1 MKTKNLYLTLIC
13 ACAKLCA
20 QTPGPV
26 VQWNRDLVSLLRT
39 PGAQPATVHPTRT
52 MAILHAA
59 IYDAVNSIDKSHAP
73 YKVLLAGAPADASLD
88 AAAAAAG
95 HEVLL
100 TLFPGFQA
108 FVDSEYQQ
116 LLSQIPDGAPKSE
129 GVQVGTAV
137 AGQIIQIRA
146 NDGSGVVPPVYT
158 PTNAPGIYQ
167 LTPPNFA
174 AAVFTHWPNVTPF
187 ALSSSNQFRPGPP
200 PELTSQ
206 TYTNDFNEVKSLGGP
221 HSPAA
226 TSDQQLIGVF
236 WNGAIQNYW
245 NEITQMATL
254 SNKLTTAQA
263 ARLFALVNLSLA
275 DTVIAFYDTKYTY
288 TFWRPVTAIR
298 AADTDGNPNTQPDP
312 NFLPETRTT
321 AADPSYPG
329 AHGAISAAAAA
340 VLASFFGTDQF
351 SFNLTS
357 EVFAGVQRS
366 FTSFSGASQEAFLS
380 RIYAGQHFRFDQAAG
395 AQLGN
400 NVAGFVVTSLL
411 H

>member
-1 MKTKNLYLTLIC
+1 MKTKSLYLTLIC

-52 MAILHAA
+52 MAILHSA
-59 IYDAVNSIDKSHAP
+59 IYDAVNSSDKSHAP

-174 AAVFTHWPNVTPF
+174 AALFTHCPNVPPF
-187 ALSSSNQFRPGPP
+187 PFPPSNHFRSGPP
-200 PELTSQ
+200 PELTNQ
-206 TYTNDFNEVKSLGGP
+206 TYTNDVKEVKSLAGP
-221 HSPAA
+221 NHQSA
-226 TSDQQLIGVF
+226 TIDQQLIVVF
-236 WNGAIQNYW
+236 WNGYI
-245 NEITQMATL
+245 
-254 SNKLTTAQA
+254 
-263 ARLFALVNLSLA
+263 
-275 DTVIAFYDTKYTY
+275 
-288 TFWRPVTAIR
+288 
-298 AADTDGNPNTQPDP
+298 
-312 NFLPETRTT
+312 
-321 AADPSYPG
+321 
-329 AHGAISAAAAA
+329 
-340 VLASFFGTDQF
+340 
-351 SFNLTS
+351 
-357 EVFAGVQRS
+357 
-366 FTSFSGASQEAFLS
+366 
-380 RIYAGQHFRFDQAAG
+380 
-395 AQLGN
+395 
-400 NVAGFVVTSLL
+400 
-411 H
+411 

>member
-1 MKTKNLYLTLIC
+1 MKTRNLCLPLIC
-13 ACAKLCA
+13 ACARLWA

-26 VQWNRDLVSLLRT
+26 VQWNRDLLSLLRT

-52 MAILHAA
+52 MAILQTA
-59 IYDAVNSIDKSHAP
+59 IYDAVNSIDKNHAP
-73 YKVLLAGAPADASLD
+73 YKVMLPGAPADASPD

-108 FVDSEYQQ
+108 FIDSEYQQ

-137 AGQIIQIRA
+137 AGQIIQIRT

-158 PTNAPGIYQ
+158 PTNIPGSYQ

-187 ALSSSNQFRPGPP
+187 ALLSANQFRPGPP
-200 PELTSQ
+200 PALTSQ
-206 TYTNDFNEVKSLGGP
+206 TYTNDFNEVNTLGPP

-226 TSDQQLIGVF
+226 TPDQQLIGVF

-245 NEITQMATL
+245 NEIAQTAAL
-254 SNKLTTAQA
+254 SKNLTTAEA
-263 ARLFALVNLSLA
+263 ARLFALLNLSLA
-275 DTVIAFYDTKYTY
+275 DTVIAFYDAKYTY

-298 AADTDGNPNTQPDP
+298 AADTDGNPDTQPDP

-329 AHGAISAAAAA
+329 AHGAVSAAAATA
-340 VLASFFGTDQF
+340 LASFFGTDQF

-380 RIYAGQHFRFDQAAG
+380 RIYAGQHFRFDQVAG

-400 NVAGFVVTSLL
+400 NVAGFVVANLL

>member
-1 MKTKNLYLTLIC
+1 
-13 ACAKLCA
+13 
-20 QTPGPV
+20 
-26 VQWNRDLVSLLRT
+26 
-39 PGAQPATVHPTRT
+39 

-108 FVDSEYQQ
+108 FVDGEYQQ

-129 GVQVGTAV
+129 GVLVGTAV

-187 ALSSSNQFRPGPP
+187 ALSSSNQFRSGPP

-245 NEITQMATL
+245 NEITQKAVL
-254 SNKLTTAQA
+254 SNNLTTAQA

-298 AADTDGNPNTQPDP
+298 AADTDGNPNTQSDP

>member
-26 VQWNRDLVSLLRT
+26 VQWNRDLISLLRT
-39 PGAQPATVHPTRT
+39 PGAQTATVHPTRT

-100 TLFPGFQA
+100 TLFPGSQT

-116 LLSQIPDGAPKSE
+116 LLSQLPDGAPKSE

-137 AGQIIQIRA
+137 ADQIVQIRA

-158 PTNAPGIYQ
+158 PTNVPGIYQ
-167 LTPPNFA
+167 LTPPNFP

-187 ALSSSNQFRPGPP
+187 ALTFSSQFRPGPP

-226 TSDQQLIGVF
+226 TSEQQLIGVF

-254 SNKLTTAQA
+254 SNNLTTAQA

-275 DTVIAFYDTKYTY
+275 DTVIAFYDAKYTY

-298 AADTDGNPNTQPDP
+298 AADTDGNPDTQPDP

-321 AADPSYPG
+321 AADASYPG

-366 FTSFSGASQEAFLS
+366 FISFSGASQEAFVS

-400 NVAGFVVTSLL
+400 SVAGFVVTNLL